1 MKVLNFG
8 SMNIDYV
15 YSVEHFVKKGETIS
29 SRGLEVFSGGKGL
42 NQSIALAKA
51 DVEVYHAGQI
61 GEDGKFLLDILKE
74 AGVHTEYIKISKENR
89 TGNAIIQNDASGD
102 NCIILYGG
110 ANRSITRAYVDEVLE
125 GFSAGDYLLLQ
136 NEINEIAYIMQRAKE
151 KNMHI
156 FFNPSPMEDSI
167 LTYPLEYVDCF
178 LLNEVEAEKLS
189 EREGAGAMDMLHVL
203 REKFPMAEIVLTLG
217 EKGSILVDGDN
228 LYKAEAKR
236 VKAIDTT
243 AAGDTYTGYFI
254 SGIYHGL
261 EKERILELS
270 SMAAAIAVTKK
281 GAANSI
287 PKMSEV
293 LEQV

>member
-29 SRGLEVFSGGKGL
+29 SQGLEVFSGGKGL

-51 DVEVYHAGQI
+51 NVEVYHAGQI
-61 GEDGKFLLDILKE
+61 GEDGIFLLDVLQE
-74 AGVHTEYIKISKENR
+74 AGVHTDYIKISKENR
-89 TGNAIIQNDASGD
+89 TGNAIIQNDATGD

-110 ANRSITRAYVDEVLE
+110 ANRSITKAYIDEVLDA
-125 GFSAGDYLLLQ
+125 FSEGDYLLLQ

-156 FFNPSPMEDSI
+156 FFNPSPMEDNI
-167 LTYPLEYVDCF
+167 LTYPLEYVDYF
-178 LLNEVEAEKLS
+178 LLNEVEALRLS
-189 EREGAGAMDMLHVL
+189 GIDNMEPMELIKALRDKFKEAG
-203 REKFPMAEIVLTLG
+203 IVLTLG
-217 EKGSILVDGDN
+217 ENGSVFAGGDTV
-228 LYKAEAKR
+228 LEAGARK
-236 VKAIDTT
+236 VKAVDTT

-270 SMAAAIAVTKK
+270 SVAAAIAVTKK

>member
-261 EKERILELS
+261 DKERILELS